1 METNRI
7 TQQRIHWNAA
17 QDKTMFLR
25 LPLKERERRWLTE
38 QLEVLSVKEQY
49 QLAAAIRNTEQL
61 KELAGK
67 TGLELSAAILSR
79 RPEVAVEAINCFLN
93 LHDYEVCFPAG
104 SYEELGRYHLTY
116 ESGAVDDVRPFLDME
131 QLGRR
136 CAELH
141 PGCFLDD
148 CYVRHPQR
156 EMQPIYDGQTLPAA
170 EVMDWSLRLK
180 LASPAVP
187 EGVWLR
193 LPDDAEVL
201 DFRPDEIDMA
211 FHALQASSI
220 RECTLLDVRCILP
233 EIRNLMD
240 EYDNLEDLVRDGNN
254 LGYLL
259 EEQGQGM
266 PHFLERFRGAL
277 ALEQCESLSMAL
289 DIGQNLRGY
298 DFVPQKDIEA
308 VSREATSEDPLVS
321 ECLDH
326 AAYGAYLLE
335 QQGYQQTGSGAY
347 IRRNEQLLQ
356 WEHSPAPMEMT
367 TL

>member
-7 TQQRIHWNAA
+7 TQQQIHWNAA

-49 QLAAAIRNTEQL
+49 QLAATIRNTEQL
-61 KELAGK
+61 RELAGK

-104 SYEELGRYHLTY
+104 SYGELGCYHLTY
-116 ESGAVDDVRPFLDME
+116 ESGAVDDIRPFLDME

-211 FHALQASSI
+211 LHALQASSI
-220 RECTLLDVRCILP
+220 RECTLLDARCVLP

-240 EYDNLEDLVRDGNN
+240 EYDNLEDLVT
-254 LGYLL
+254 
-259 EEQGQGM
+259 
-266 PHFLERFRGAL
+266 
-277 ALEQCESLSMAL
+277 ESCAVTVSS
-289 DIGQNLRGY
+289 
-298 DFVPQKDIEA
+298 EA
-308 VSREATSEDPLVS
+308 SAYP
-321 ECLDH
+321 
-326 AAYGAYLLE
+326 AA
-335 QQGYQQTGSGAY
+335 Q
-347 IRRNEQLLQ
+347 
-356 WEHSPAPMEMT
+356 
-367 TL
+367 

>member
-38 QLEVLSVKEQY
+38 QMEVLSVKEQY

-116 ESGAVDDVRPFLDME
+116 ESGAVDDIRPFLDME

-180 LASPAVP
+180 LASPAVYD
-187 EGVWLR
+187 EIETASFCR
-193 LPDDAEVL
+193 LPETFDDTAERSETL
-201 DFRPDEIDMA
+201 RHGGGAGTASPHRQGGYGSAETGNDGHGADPDHRRPTAAGAGTDG
-211 FHALQASSI
+211 AS
-220 RECTLLDVRCILP
+220 CQTLRIVQR
-233 EIRNLMD
+233 
-240 EYDNLEDLVRDGNN
+240 
-254 LGYLL
+254 
-259 EEQGQGM
+259 
-266 PHFLERFRGAL
+266 
-277 ALEQCESLSMAL
+277 
-289 DIGQNLRGY
+289 LRG
-298 DFVPQKDIEA
+298 
-308 VSREATSEDPLVS
+308 
-321 ECLDH
+321 
-326 AAYGAYLLE
+326 G
-335 QQGYQQTGSGAY
+335 
-347 IRRNEQLLQ
+347 QLSL
-356 WEHSPAPMEMT
+356 
-367 TL
+367 